1 MIISKPNHELE
12 VGAGIQEHA
21 FKWKANGKAFRILSD
36 GLYSNK
42 IRAII
47 REISCNAYD
56 AHVAI
61 GSQSTPFEVHLPNAL
76 ESWFSVK
83 DNGCGMSRDMVENT
97 FTTFFESTKDE
108 SNDFVGALGLG
119 SKSPFSYTDSF
130 TVVTR
135 YHGKKFSYNAYI
147 NQYDCPAIA
156 LLQEEDTD
164 EVNGTEI
171 MMTVDTKDF
180 WTFNSEAE
188 EVFKY
193 FRVHPIV
200 VGGMNYQ
207 PKKVEYT
214 VETDL
219 WAVQKSERNY
229 YSSVP
234 SVIVQGNIGYP
245 VQRDSIT
252 DLNGTERALIESGVE
267 MRFPIGQ
274 IDFSASRESVS
285 FTESTIKHVRD
296 RLALIESEYLDI
308 YLKELNEQPT
318 FWKATAR
325 LRALREE
332 DRLIYRMGDSLKVE
346 YQNTGR
352 RIYSDVRIDPTNHP
366 NIVVSYF
373 RAGRGTITNSFKE
386 ISTHGRGSQQV
397 VSFGDPKSHFV
408 IDDLKRGAHSRCRFK
423 AKSDPGSLVIL
434 LRVAEGGTRAD
445 IDAFVKDLGF
455 PGTVEASTLDT
466 PPKSPGT
473 RAIRTSVNIVAH
485 RAKDGVID
493 SLWFEQPDDDFEF
506 ENGGIYI
513 PAFKGDHGTFDDKGE
528 YTDRFTRISLFDA
541 ISYLSD
547 YGVIDLKTT
556 TVVSV
561 ASRSRK
567 KFEKEDNWVNLCD
580 LIEQHLPK
588 LVSDRIDD
596 LAYHLA
602 YNTSAYRHSWEL
614 AFLRHVDQPENHIL
628 AVMKNA
634 VHGTT
639 DRDIVRLTGLA
650 NFNSEVWE
658 KVHEAQSKI
667 EDFDSLYKRARIL
680 YPMIQAGRSL
690 FDVDANH
697 INEYIEMMDR
707 KHSEEGKSK

>member
-56 AHVAI
+56 AHVAV
-61 GSQSTPFEVHLPNAL
+61 GSQHVPFEVHLPNPL
-76 ESWFSVK
+76 EGWFSVK

-135 YHGKKFSYNAYI
+135 FNGKKFSYNAYI

-445 IDAFVKDLGF
+445 IDAFVKDLGS
-455 PGTVEASTLDT
+455 PGTVEASTLDA
-466 PPKSPGT
+466 PPKSPST
-473 RAIRTSVNIVAH
+473 RAIRTSVNVIAN
-485 RAKDGVID
+485 RAKDGVVD

-513 PAFKGDHGTFDDKGE
+513 PAFKGDHGTFDDTGE
-528 YTDRFTRISLFDA
+528 FTDRFTRISLFDA

-567 KFEKEDNWVNLCD
+567 KFEKEDNWINLCD
-580 LIEQHLPK
+580 LIDQHLPK

-602 YNTSAYRHSWEL
+602 HNTVAYRHSWEL
-614 AFLRHVDQPENHIL
+614 AFLRHVDQPEDHIL
-628 AVMKNA
+628 VVMKNA

-650 NFNSEVWE
+650 NFNSEVWK
-658 KVHEAQSKI
+658 KVLEAQSKI

-690 FDVDANH
+690 FDVNANH

-707 KHSEEGKSK
+707 KHSEEGKIK

>member
-56 AHVAI
+56 AHIAI
-61 GSQSTPFEVHLPNAL
+61 GAPDVPFEVHLPNAL

-135 YHGKKFSYNAYI
+135 YNGKKFSYNAYI

-193 FRVHPIV
+193 FRVHPNVI
-200 VGGMNYQ
+200 GGMNYQ
-207 PKKVEYT
+207 PKTVAYT
-214 VETDL
+214 VETAL
-219 WAVQKSERNY
+219 WAVQKSERSY

-285 FTESTIKHVRD
+285 FTESTIKHVRE
-296 RLALIESEYLDI
+296 RLALIESEYLEI
-308 YLKELNEQPT
+308 YVKELNEEPT
-318 FWKATAR
+318 FWKATVR
-325 LRALREE
+325 LRSLREE
-332 DRLIYRMGDSLKVE
+332 DRLIYRMGDGLKVT
-346 YQNTGR
+346 YQDTGR
-352 RIYSDVRIDPTNHP
+352 RIYSDVRIEADQHP

-373 RAGRGTITNSFKE
+373 RAGRGTITNSLKE
-386 ISTHGRGSQQV
+386 MRPHHGGASPLV
-397 VSFGDPKSHFV
+397 TFGDPKSQFV
-408 IDDLKRGAHSRCRFK
+408 IDDLKRGSHSRCRFN
-423 AKSDPGSLVIL
+423 AKSNPGSLVVL
-434 LRVAEGGTRAD
+434 LRVAEGGTQAD

-455 PGTVEASTLDT
+455 PETVFASTLDS
-466 PPKSPGT
+466 PPKSAST
-473 RAIRTSVNIVAH
+473 RAIRTSVNVVNH
-485 RAKDGVID
+485 RVKDGVID
-493 SLWFEQPDDDFEF
+493 SLWFAQPEDDFEF
-506 ENGGIYI
+506 ENGGIFI
-513 PAFKGDHGTFDDKGE
+513 PAFKCVHGTFDDADQFV
-528 YTDRFTRISLFDA
+528 DRFTKISLFDA
-541 ISYLSD
+541 LSYLVD
-547 YGVIDLKTT
+547 HGVIDLNTT

-561 ASRSRK
+561 SSRSRK
-567 KFEKEDNWVNLCD
+567 KFEKDDNWINLCD
-580 LIEQHLPK
+580 LIDEHLPK
-588 LVSDRIDD
+588 LVEDQLDD
-596 LAYHLA
+596 LVYHLA
-602 YNTSAYRHSWEL
+602 YSSESYRYSWEL
-614 AFLRHVDQPENHIL
+614 AFLRNVKQPETHIL
-628 AVMKNA
+628 EIMNDA
-634 VHGTT
+634 VHGVT
-639 DRDIVRLTGLA
+639 DRDMVRLTGLA
-650 NFNSEVWE
+650 SSNLKVWQT
-658 KVHEAQSKI
+658 VCDARAKI
-667 EDFDSLYKRARIL
+667 EDFDSLYNKAKIL
-680 YPMIQAGRSL
+680 YPMIQVGRSL
-690 FDVDANH
+690 VDVNATH
-697 INEYIEMMDR
+697 LNEYIEMMDR
-707 KHSEEGKSK
+707 KHSEEGNSK